1 MGASR
6 ARSRSRPTRQ
16 RGASDHADLHVHDG
30 PGGESA
36 EEVPQAPY
44 PSGGLDVAVR
54 EFSLAGYPLPPRGRP
69 MALELCCGSAG
80 LSLEL
85 ARLGWTAVAVNE
97 VESVVSR
104 LVSHVVA
111 DLRLASVQKDLL
123 NLVLHPDLCYV
134 HFAPPCGTA
143 SRARDR
149 PVRKALRDKG
159 FPEVPPLRSSAFPLG
174 LPTLQTDLPKQYLH
188 VLAEN
193 DVYACC
199 ARLAGKLREH
209 SIPWTMENP
218 AGSYMWDIGFV
229 RDLLRE
235 DTGDILMDMCMFG
248 STRLKHTRVRAYPL
262 ERFGEMGKLCDGK
275 HRHEAWGVGCRGFA
289 TANEKEH
296 PKIFCETLAVHAS
309 AAVCLHAPGR
319 PVTDQTSDHAVV
331 IHDRV
336 AAALQPRGRRAPP
349 LLPEYKF
356 TDVLTIRPDEA
367 TRVSRLGRKPL
378 DDPLSLSSGV
388 LPAGT
393 RVLQIDLVKGAAGTT
408 ARTSSR
414 ACSST
419 SASSPTRIT
428 FNAWDPKDPDTIYI
442 ARRHRDRQGRVHPTS
457 FFANP
462 FRLADCP
469 SRAVC
474 LSRFRSHLSTLPSYP
489 ECLRQLSGKKMVCH
503 CRPDEECHGDVLTE
517 AFVQNFLADD
527 PPAGTL
533 VVKFGVLRSPSEFV
547 DAALALDHPSA
558 PFGSDDAVKLAI
570 ARILADGVASTTTRW
585 RALLGHWRA
594 RAEALQDRENQLHAA
609 MAPDVRRVLRG
620 KRLLIFKELLD
631 SAGFPGAGDLVH
643 QIAAGFPVVGALP
656 PTGVF
661 PKQPRDQAQSI
672 SDLWRTARAMRRAV
686 LSATGPSKDHDLD
699 IDVTDATAKEVEKG
713 WLEGPLLAESL
724 DRDLGLWLPAR
735 RFGIRQGDAVR
746 AIDDYSVAGHNAATS
761 VEERVD
767 MGGIDVVASLG
778 RTMLAIDSAGHFVAD
793 AVGEPID
800 VVTHGSFTKGGL
812 EVLGKEWDL
821 AKAYR
826 QLARSPA
833 HRCFTVIST
842 WNARL
847 RRPELY
853 QQPVLAFGAASSV
866 QHFCWAARAL
876 CHILVSVFGLVATHY
891 VDNFPVLCYRALRDA
906 TQTTIDQLFDILGW
920 DTKEQLD
927 FSPVFT
933 CLGVVFAFNARP
945 DAVQISNKPSR
956 LAELDKQIQDIVSSG
971 RLGRAMARSMRGRL
985 AFCRAQVF
993 GKFGAHVLSA
1003 LDRVAC
1009 GAPGGD
1015 GGFSAAVAA
1024 LRWLS
1029 RVLSAAPPRVVP
1041 CLFPKPLVL
1050 FTDGAC
1056 EPGADGALEASCGA
1070 VLFIP
1075 GRRGPKYFG
1084 ARVGQVLLDRWTSL
1098 GSKQVVG
1105 QAELLPVVLAKWA
1118 WAADFKDMPVI
1129 EFIDNDSARFG
1140 LMSGSSPSP
1149 LSTALIAASSASD
1162 CLLGSFC
1169 WVARVPSWSNVADAP
1184 SRMDFRAL
1192 EAMPGATSSNLVLPS
1207 GSTFTWEGVIGQL
1220 DLGMGEFES

>member
-69 MALELCCGSAG
+69 MALELFCGSAG

-174 LPTLQTDLPKQYLH
+174 LPTLQTDLPKQYHH
-188 VLAEN
+188 VLAAN

-229 RDLLRE
+229 RDPLRE

-262 ERFGEMGKLCDGK
+262 ERFGRWES
-275 HRHEAWGVGCRGFA
+275 FA
-289 TANEKEH
+289 TASTVTKRGE
-296 PKIFCETLAVHAS
+296 L
-309 AAVCLHAPGR
+309 AAVVSPQPTRRSTPRSSARLWLCMLPPRCVFTPQGGPSLTRPPTMPSLFMIVLLLLFSRGAVELHLSRPSTSSRTCSRSDLTRPPGSADLGGSLWM
-319 PVTDQTSDHAVV
+319 T
-331 IHDRV
+331 
-336 AAALQPRGRRAPP
+336 PP
-349 LLPEYKF
+349 
-356 TDVLTIRPDEA
+356 
-367 TRVSRLGRKPL
+367 
-378 DDPLSLSSGV
+378 SLSSDV

-408 ARTSSR
+408 ARTSSK

-442 ARRHRDRQGRVHPTS
+442 ARRHRADRGGFIRRASSRTPFGLQTARLVR
-457 FFANP
+457 FAFRGFGP
-462 FRLADCP
+462 IFRLCLVTLSVSDSFRVRRWCAIAGLMKNVMEMFLRRP
-469 SRAVC
+469 S
-474 LSRFRSHLSTLPSYP
+474 
-489 ECLRQLSGKKMVCH
+489 
-503 CRPDEECHGDVLTE
+503 CRTSWRTTPL
-517 AFVQNFLADD
+517 
-527 PPAGTL
+527 L

-594 RAEALQDRENQLHAA
+594 RAEALQDREDQLHAA

-735 RFGIRQGDAVR
+735 RFGIRQGDAVC

-778 RTMLAIDSAGHFVAD
+778 RTMLAIDSARHFVAD

-800 VVTHGSFTKGGL
+800 VVTHGSFAKGGL
-812 EVLGKEWDL
+812 EVQGKEWDL

-1029 RVLSAAPPRVVP
+1029 RVLSAAPPRGVP

-1105 QAELLPVVLAKWA
+1105 QAELFPVVLAKWA

-1140 LMSGSSPSP
+1140 LVSGSSPSP

-1192 EAMPGATSSNLVLPS
+1192 EAMPGATNSNLVLPS